1 MKKARHNYGRQL
13 TVDAKGLSPGL
24 CWVLEAV
31 PAWPGSRLWLPAAV
45 LGLASQRV
53 VYHQQ
58 HHLHLVRHA
67 APQTCQVE
75 ICTLADRPGGISVQ
89 MLPRGCTDKRCLH
102 LHEARCYREWES
114 KWPAHTL
121 AA

>member
-13 TVDAKGLSPGL
+13 TVDAKGLSPDL

-31 PAWPGSRLWLPAAV
+31 PARPGSRLWLPAAV
-45 LGLASQRV
+45 LGLVSQRV
-53 VYHQQ
+53 IYHQQ

-75 ICTLADRPGGISVQ
+75 ICTLADDPGGISVQ
-89 MLPRGCTDKRCLH
+89 MLPRGCTCMRPDV
-102 LHEARCYREWES
+102 
-114 KWPAHTL
+114 T
-121 AA
+121 